1 VEERAM
7 KKKILVVDDEPR
19 IVNSLEV
26 ILSEKGYVVS
36 KASSGAEAIEL
47 IHQEEFDLVIADLIL
62 PGMTGL
68 ELLKTV
74 KKDLPDLPVFIV
86 TTFATINA
94 AVIAMR
100 EGAEDFITKPILE
113 SEIRIKIERA
123 IERYRILRENVR
135 LRKEIEARYSY
146 ENHGYISRPMHEVYH
161 QVEEFSQND
170 RPVWINGEAGTGSE
184 EVAKSIHYNSL
195 RKESPFI
202 KVDCSILPKNVQ
214 HMKLFGGRLGHKGPR
229 DSITPGE
236 IDLAQSGSL
245 FLENIEDLSVESQAT
260 LFEYIEKGVLPRN
273 GAEEEI
279 DVRIICSST
288 RDLGVLVQEEKFRQ
302 DLYYQLSVLP
312 IFIPPL
318 RDRKEDILPLA
329 NKYIVHW
336 NEEHNREVRSISQ
349 DALDLLRAYHW
360 PGNNRE
366 LENVIER
373 AVLLARK
380 DVIEPDNLLINIV
393 DLRDGDPGLKQLS
406 LDVMEKEHIT
416 RVLEYTNWN
425 KTKAARILGINRK
438 TLLEK
443 RKKYNIS

>member
-1 VEERAM
+1 M
-7 KKKILVVDDEPR
+7 KNRILVVDDEPR

-26 ILSEKGYVVS
+26 ILSEKGYIVS
-36 KASSGAEAIEL
+36 KATSGKEAVEMIRQDEYS
-47 IHQEEFDLVIADLIL
+47 LVIADLIL

-74 KKDLPDLPVFIV
+74 KKDFSHLPVFIV
-86 TTFATINA
+86 TTFATISA

-123 IERYRILRENVR
+123 IEPYRIMRENVR
-135 LRKEIEARYSY
+135 LRKEIEERYSY
-146 ENHGYISRPMHEVYH
+146 ETHGYISRAMHEVYH
-161 QVEEFSQND
+161 QVKEFSDNE

-184 EVAKSIHYNSL
+184 EIAKSVHYNSS
-195 RKESPFI
+195 RKEHPFI
-202 KVDCSILPKNVQ
+202 KADCSILPKNIQ
-214 HMKLFGGRLGHKGPR
+214 QYKLFGGKNGSRGPR
-229 DSITPGE
+229 DSMVPGE
-236 IDLAQSGSL
+236 IDLARGGTL
-245 FLENIEDLSVESQAT
+245 YLENIEELSLESQAT
-260 LFEYIEKGVLPRN
+260 LFNYIEQGTLMRE
-273 GAEEEI
+273 GIEDEI
-279 DVRIICSST
+279 DVRIICSSS
-288 RDLGVLVQEEKFRQ
+288 RDLGLLVEEEKFRQ

-318 RDRKEDILPLA
+318 RDRKEDILPLV
-329 NKYIVHW
+329 NKYIVCW
-336 NEEHNREVRSISQ
+336 NEEHNRDVRSISQ

-366 LENVIER
+366 LENVVER

-380 DVIEPDNLLINIV
+380 DVIEPDNLLINIIS
-393 DLRDGDPGLKQLS
+393 LREDDPGLKELS
-406 LDVMEKEHIT
+406 LDEVEKDHIE

-425 KTKAARILGINRK
+425 KTKASKILGINRK

>member
-1 VEERAM
+1 M

-36 KASSGAEAIEL
+36 KASSGLDAIEM
-47 IHQEEFDLVIADLIL
+47 IRQDEYSIVIADLIL

-68 ELLKTV
+68 DLLKTI
-74 KKDLPDLPVFIV
+74 KKETPELPVFIV

-123 IERYRILRENVR
+123 IERYEVLQENRR
-135 LRKEIEARYSY
+135 LRKEIEAKYSY
-146 ENHGYISRPMHEVYH
+146 EAHGFVSRAMHEVYH
-161 QVEEFSQND
+161 QVEEFSKNE
-170 RPVWINGEAGTGSE
+170 RPVWINGEAGVGSE
-184 EVAKSIHYNSL
+184 EVAKTVHYNSS
-195 RKESPFI
+195 RKEQPFI
-202 KVDCSILPKNVQ
+202 KVDCTIIPKNVQ
-214 HMKLFGGRLGHKGPR
+214 QQKLFGGRISSKGPR
-229 DSITPGE
+229 ETIVPGE
-236 IDLAQSGSL
+236 IDLARGGTL
-245 FLENIEDLSVESQAT
+245 YLENVEDLSLESQST
-260 LFEYIEKGVLPRN
+260 LFNYIEQ
-273 GAEEEI
+273 GALNREGMDEEI

-288 RDLGVLVQEEKFRQ
+288 KDLGTLVRDNRFKQ

-312 IFIPPL
+312 IFIPAL
-318 RDRKEDILPLA
+318 RDRKEDILPLV
-329 NKYIVHW
+329 NRYIDRW
-336 NEEHNREVRSISQ
+336 DKEHNRDVRSINQ

-360 PGNNRE
+360 PGNHRE
-366 LENVIER
+366 LENVVER

-393 DLRDGDPGLKQLS
+393 KLREDDPGLKQLS
-406 LDVMEKEHIT
+406 LEVMEKAHIA

-425 KTKAARILGINRK
+425 KTRASKILGINRK

-443 RKKYNIS
+443 RKKYNIN

>member
-1 VEERAM
+1 M

-26 ILSEKGYVVS
+26 ILSEKGYSVS
-36 KASSGAEAIEL
+36 KASSGKEAIEM
-47 IHQEEFDLVIADLIL
+47 IRQDDFNIVIADLIL

-68 ELLKTV
+68 ELLKGV
-74 KKDLPDLPVFIV
+74 KKEYPDLPVFIV

-123 IERYRILRENVR
+123 IERYQILRENVR
-135 LRKEIEARYSY
+135 LKKEIEARYSY
-146 ENHGYISRPMHEVYH
+146 ESHGYISRAMHEVYL
-161 QVEEFSQND
+161 QVEEFSKND
-170 RPVWINGEAGTGSE
+170 RPVWINGEAGTGCN
-184 EVAKSIHYNSL
+184 EVAKSIHYNST
-195 RKESPFI
+195 RKDQPFI
-202 KVDCSILPKNVQ
+202 KVDCSIIPKNVQ
-214 HMKLFGGRLGHKGPR
+214 QQKLFGGRLSTKGPR
-229 DSITPGE
+229 DSILPGE
-236 IDLAQSGSL
+236 IDLARGGTL
-245 FLENIEDLSVESQAT
+245 FLEDVEDLSLQAQT
-260 LFEYIEKGVLPRN
+260 PLFNYIEHGTLDREGV
-273 GAEEEI
+273 EEEI

-288 RDLGVLVQEEKFRQ
+288 RDLGALVIEEKFRQ
-302 DLYYQLSVLP
+302 DLYYQLSILP

-318 RDRKEDILPLA
+318 QDRKEDVLPLV
-329 NKYIVHW
+329 NKYIAHW
-336 NEEHNREVRSISQ
+336 NEEHNRDVKSINQ

-380 DVIEPDNLLINIV
+380 DVIEPENLLINIV
-393 DLRDGDPGLKQLS
+393 TLREGDPGLKHLS
-406 LDVMEKEHIT
+406 LDEIEKEHIE
-416 RVLEYTNWN
+416 RILEYTNWN
-425 KTKAARILGINRK
+425 KTKASKILGINRK

-443 RKKYNIS
+443 RKKYNIK